1 MGWEP
6 DFKLDTEM
14 VLIMGGSME
23 AEAYKW
29 FEELCVQGYLAIR
42 YTQAHRRQN
51 LSPLGRVV
59 HPPNSHDATFPL
71 PSSTLS
77 FPPSLTGVR
86 GMRKIFGIKDADR
99 WVLEILDIKINTFM
113 NQVFDGKL

>member
-42 YTQAHRRQN
+42 CADVFLHCAAAHQ
-51 LSPLGRVV
+51 S
-59 HPPNSHDATFPL
+59 DQ
-71 PSSTLS
+71 S
-77 FPPSLTGVR
+77 F
-86 GMRKIFGIKDADR
+86 
-99 WVLEILDIKINTFM
+99 
-113 NQVFDGKL
+113 QV

>member
-42 YTQAHRRQN
+42 YNTTFN
-51 LSPLGRVV
+51 L
-59 HPPNSHDATFPL
+59 
-71 PSSTLS
+71 
-77 FPPSLTGVR
+77 
-86 GMRKIFGIKDADR
+86 
-99 WVLEILDIKINTFM
+99 
-113 NQVFDGKL
+113 